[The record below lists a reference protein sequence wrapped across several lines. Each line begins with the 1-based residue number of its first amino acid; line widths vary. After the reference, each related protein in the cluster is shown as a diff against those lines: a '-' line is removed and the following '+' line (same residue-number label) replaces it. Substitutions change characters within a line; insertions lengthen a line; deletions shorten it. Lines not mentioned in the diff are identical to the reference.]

1 MIQESKKK
9 ASSQA
14 NQQLQVN
21 LQYKP
26 NADGKYMIE

>member
-14 NQQLQVN
+14 NQQQQVN